1 MHIDSDSYGTLLV
14 VYLAGLVVVTASI
27 LLIPNPWI
35 LWPLVAFALVF
46 CLWQTFFFRV
56 PHRKPVGSAHLVSSV
71 ADGKVVLI
79 KNAFEEEYLKR
90 ECLQVSVYMDF
101 FDVHANFWPIDGKVT
116 YYSYHPGKHLLAF
129 SSKAS
134 ENNEHTSTSM
144 INAEGKELLFR
155 QLAGTF
161 ARRIVNYST
170 VGLETRS
177 GHQCGI
183 IKFGSRIDMFL
194 PLDADIKV
202 KVGDY
207 VRAVETIIATI

>member
-1 MHIDSDSYGTLLV
+1 MHIDSDSYGTLFLV
-14 VYLAGLVVVTASI
+14 YIISIALLAVSI
-27 LLIPNPWI
+27 LFISNLWI
-35 LWPLVAFALVF
+35 LCPIIAMITFF

-56 PHRKPVGSAHLVSSV
+56 PHRTPVGSAHDVSSV
-71 ADGKVVLI
+71 ADGKVVI
-79 KNAFEEEYLKR
+79 VKKVYEGEYLKR
-90 ECLQVSVYMDF
+90 DCIQVSVYMDF
-101 FDVHANFWPIDGKVT
+101 FDVHANFWPIDGQVT
-116 YYSYHPGKHLLAF
+116 YYKYHPGKHLLAF
-129 SSKAS
+129 KPKAS
-134 ENNEHTSTSM
+134 EDNEHTSTSM
-144 INAEGKELLFR
+144 INADGKELLFK

-170 VGLETRS
+170 IGLETKS

-194 PLDADIKV
+194 PLDAEIKV